1 MNGVSLSLA
10 ALRQDDSLS
19 LAGLW
24 QGAPDNLLAWD
35 NVAVLIIALQ
45 YYLEEGVV
53 NSA

>member
-1 MNGVSLSLA
+1 MNGVNLSFA
-10 ALRQDDSLS
+10 ALRRDDSLS

-24 QGAPDNLLAWD
+24 QGAPDNLLARGD
-35 NVAVLIIALQ
+35 IAVLIIALQ